1 MKILNANT
9 FYDVVNETFSQ
20 DVISKSDI
28 LDLIDEMAMDVSID
42 KEKTVEQYMSEK
54 ASVSALEDF
63 LGYCITD
70 IVIECKE
77 EKIKEVLSQMPNE
90 EVEMFFNK
98 YCI

>member
-42 KEKTVEQYMSEK
+42 KEK
-54 ASVSALEDF
+54 L
-63 LGYCITD
+63 
-70 IVIECKE
+70 
-77 EKIKEVLSQMPNE
+77 
-90 EVEMFFNK
+90 
-98 YCI
+98 